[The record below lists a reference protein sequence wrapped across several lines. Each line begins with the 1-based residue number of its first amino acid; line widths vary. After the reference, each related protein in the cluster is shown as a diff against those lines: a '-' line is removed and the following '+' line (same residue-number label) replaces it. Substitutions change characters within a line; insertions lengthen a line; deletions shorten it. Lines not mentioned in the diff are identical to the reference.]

1 MAKKDKTTA
10 KIPPVRPTGQTDEA
24 RITANG
30 RVIAEHPSH
39 QITPA
44 KMRLLFEDA
53 ESGDIT
59 AQHEL
64 FLDIEERDSAVAS
77 ALQTRKM
84 SVLGLDWQIAEPPQA
99 TEEST
104 ALDAQVG
111 ISPQMATL

>member
-84 SVLGLDWQIAEPPQA
+84 SVLGLDWQIAA
-99 TEEST
+99 ASHRCRN
-104 ALDAQVG
+104 AAGGRGARLYAG
-111 ISPQMATL
+111 LGGL